1 MKVCG
6 SIGDGEEPH
15 DECADALQMV
25 QVKSSV
31 GNDPTEKM
39 NMLIIPLHCLYYE
52 LFIHF
57 ANRVL
62 DFKILM
68 CMS

>member
-15 DECADALQMV
+15 NECADALQMV

-39 NMLIIPLHCLYYE
+39 NMLIIPLHCSTMNS
-52 LFIHF
+52 LFI
-57 ANRVL
+57 L
-62 DFKILM
+62 LIE
-68 CMS
+68 S